1 MADDT
6 KLIRVGKDEAE
17 FLEAYKTAKGLA
29 SVKEALQAVLD
40 RAYSP
45 EVRKQVID
53 LLESQRLAEQTTA
66 NTLESLL
73 GDDLEGQSV
82 LVA

>member
-29 SVKEALQAVLD
+29 SVKEALQAILD

-45 EVRKQVID
+45 EIRQEVID
-53 LLESQRLAEQTTA
+53 LLENQRQAEQTTA
-66 NTLESLL
+66 STLESLL
-73 GDDLEGQSV
+73 GEDPEGQSQ
-82 LVA
+82 VAA